1 MTEFNNMRNTGN
13 NRSTCNCNHC
23 SNNDTIQC
31 PTLRMGNR
39 GSAVAFVQ
47 RLLRQRGYNVPVDGI
62 FGNMTRNAVTNFQ
75 RRNNLSQTGQVDDGT
90 WRALGVTCLPGQYY
104 PGNDGSIG
112 SIIDTPQTLPSFPS
126 TPAYPG
132 NSGSIGSI
140 DTPQILP
147 SFPDTPVWQENELD
161 GLNYTWEEVGN
172 YRYILTTNKARYAQ
186 GETVYI
192 TFRKR
197 NISDNTQVLRYP
209 SDELFDFYISDR
221 NGIEVY
227 RLSRNVVDSGIPH
240 EIVLTPGQ
248 AETTDFQWN
257 QVTNT
262 GQWVA
267 PQQLTLWGVNTA
279 VGVSVP
285 LPFSIY

>member
-1 MTEFNNMRNTGN
+1 MTEFNNMRNTSC
-13 NRSTCNCNHC
+13 STCNCGANTG
-23 SNNDTIQC
+23 NGTVQC

-62 FGNMTRNAVTNFQ
+62 FGNITRNAVTNFQ
-75 RRNNLSQTGQVDDGT
+75 RRNNLSQTGMVDDGT
-90 WRALGVTCLPGQYY
+90 WRALGVACLPGQYY
-104 PGNDGSIG
+104 PGSGSIV
-112 SIIDTPQTLPSFPS
+112 DTPQTLPSFPN

-132 NSGSIGSI
+132 PGAA
-140 DTPQILP
+140 DTPQTLP
-147 SFPDTPVWQENELD
+147 SFPDTPVWQETELD
-161 GLNYTWEEVGN
+161 GFNYTWEEVGN
-172 YRYILTTNKARYAQ
+172 YRYILTTNKSRYAQ

-197 NISDNTQVLRYP
+197 NISNDTQVLRYP

-227 RLSRNVVDSGIPH
+227 RLSRNVVESGLPH
-240 EIVLTPGQ
+240 EIVLSPGQ

-262 GQWVA
+262 GQWVV
-267 PQQLTLWGVNTA
+267 PQPLTLWGVNTA

>member
-1 MTEFNNMRNTGN
+1 MTENQMRNSG
-13 NRSTCNCNHC
+13 CNCYA
-23 SNNDTIQC
+23 SNSVQC
-31 PTLRMGNR
+31 PTLRIGNR

-62 FGNMTRNAVTNFQ
+62 FGNMTKNAVTNFQ
-75 RRNNLSQTGQVDDGT
+75 RRNNLSQTGLVDDGT
-90 WRALGVTCLPGQYY
+90 WRALGVTCLPGQYF
-104 PGNDGSIG
+104 PGNDSSIG
-112 SIIDTPQTLPSFPS
+112 SVIDTPQILPSFPS

-132 NSGSIGSI
+132 DSNII

-172 YRYILTTNKARYAQ
+172 YRYILTTNKSRYAQ

-197 NISDNTQVLRYP
+197 NISDDTQVLRYP

-227 RLSRNVVDSGIPH
+227 RLSSNVVDSGIPH

-262 GQWVA
+262 GKWVT
-267 PQQLTLWGVNTA
+267 PQPLTLWGVNTA

>member
-1 MTEFNNMRNTGN
+1 MTENQMRN
-13 NRSTCNCNHC
+13 SVCNCQ
-23 SNNDTIQC
+23 SNNNTVQC

-47 RLLRQRGYNVPVDGI
+47 RLLRQRGYNVLVDGI

-75 RRNNLSQTGQVDDGT
+75 RRNNLSQTGLVDEGT
-90 WRALGVTCLPGQYY
+90 WRALGVTCLPGQYF
-104 PGNDGSIG
+104 PGNDNGVG
-112 SIIDTPQTLPSFPS
+112 GIIDTPQTLPSFPS
-126 TPAYPG
+126 IPAYPG
-132 NSGSIGSI
+132 NNDIL
-140 DTPQILP
+140 DTPQTLP

-161 GLNYTWEEVGN
+161 GFNYTWEEVGN
-172 YRYILTTNKARYAQ
+172 YRYILTTNKSRYAQ
-186 GETVYI
+186 GEIVYI

-221 NGIEVY
+221 NGVEVY
-227 RLSRNVVDSGIPH
+227 RLSRNVVDNGFPH

-262 GQWVA
+262 GQWVT
-267 PQQLTLWGVNTA
+267 PQPLTLWGVNTA